1 VQKKFM
7 GNSYEG
13 WGEDEI
19 QIDLEEETSLFRET
33 EISSVQK
40 KEALE
45 KEAENILNGME
56 DSYQRLEKV
65 LKVFNRML

>member
-1 VQKKFM
+1 M

-13 WGEDEI
+13 WGEEEI

-33 EISSVQK
+33 EISYVQK

-45 KEAENILNGME
+45 KEAENILNRME

>member
-1 VQKKFM
+1 M

-13 WGEDEI
+13 WGEEEI

-45 KEAENILNGME
+45 KEAENILNRME

>member
-1 VQKKFM
+1 M

-33 EISSVQK
+33 EISSVHK

>member
-1 VQKKFM
+1 M

-13 WGEDEI
+13 WGEEEI

-45 KEAENILNGME
+45 KEAENILNRME

-65 LKVFNRML
+65 LRVFNRML

>member
-1 VQKKFM
+1 M
-7 GNSYEG
+7 GNSFEG
-13 WGEDEI
+13 WGEEEI

-45 KEAENILNGME
+45 KEAENILNRME

>member
-1 VQKKFM
+1 M

-13 WGEDEI
+13 WGEEEI
-19 QIDLEEETSLFRET
+19 QIDLEQETSLFRET
-33 EISSVQK
+33 EISSVPK

-45 KEAENILNGME
+45 KEAENILNRME